1 MSELG
6 LDGGPEA
13 QRMSETEL
21 KFGVPERA
29 TADVERRLR
38 QLGGRAQAIESHYW
52 DSADRRLARQG
63 LSLRLRKAGGRWEQ
77 TLKASGPSPVER
89 FEETVSRPGRW
100 EAGGP
105 SPEPWMFAGS
115 PAGKRLDAALAG
127 GKQAPVLER
136 VHTSL
141 VTRLAVDVEIG
152 GAEIEIALDR
162 GAVATGARSLP
173 VRELEAELKHG
184 DVSGLIA
191 FARASVD
198 VHGMWLSTITKASRG
213 GRLATASAE
222 PRAVKATPPDLDQ
235 AESGEDL
242 FRAVLRS
249 CLDQVLANASVLAE
263 GDVEDD
269 VVHQLRVGIR
279 RLRTAW
285 RELGAWS
292 GSLGPG
298 WEAPAAE
305 VFRALG
311 DYRDRHTIAT
321 TMEERLRAAGSPA
334 PALGM
339 GTTPSSGD
347 PVLWVRSPSFQHALI
362 SLLAFLVGPATPP
375 SARLAADALRDAR
388 EHTLANHLHK
398 LHVRLSRDARRFDQL
413 AGTDRHRVRK
423 RLKRLRYLSELVAPL
438 YRGGRVRAFL
448 KRLEPA
454 QDELGHYMDLVVAID
469 LSKQSAEAG
478 EARAWF
484 NVGWLEAQMPGAVK
498 RCGSALGRVASAKP
512 FWKVK

>member
-1 MSELG
+1 MSE
-6 LDGGPEA
+6 P
-13 QRMSETEL
+13 EL
-21 KFGVPERA
+21 KVGVPERV
-29 TADVERRLR
+29 TADVDRRLR
-38 QLGGRAQAIESHYW
+38 QRGGRAQAIESHYW
-52 DSADRRLARQG
+52 DSADRRLARSG

-105 SPEPWMFAGS
+105 APEPWMFAGS

-127 GKQAPVLER
+127 GKHAAVLER

-141 VTRLAVDVEIG
+141 VTRLSVHVEIG
-152 GAEIEIALDR
+152 GAEIELALDR
-162 GAVATGARSLP
+162 GAIAAGARSLP
-173 VRELEAELKHG
+173 LRELEAELKHG

-213 GRLATASAE
+213 AQLAAAAAE
-222 PRAVKATPPDLDQ
+222 ARAVKATPPDLDQ
-235 AESGEDL
+235 AQSGEAI

-263 GDVEDD
+263 GDVDDD

-292 GSLGPG
+292 GSLGAG

-311 DYRDRHTIAT
+311 DYRDRHTVAT
-321 TMEERLRAAGSPA
+321 TMEERLRAAGSPEPALRA
-334 PALGM
+334 PAQS
-339 GTTPSSGD
+339 SSGD
-347 PVLWVRSPSFQHALI
+347 PILWVRSPSFQHALI
-362 SLLAFLVGPATPP
+362 SLLAFLIEPATAD
-375 SARLAADALRDAR
+375 SAAPAGDARDER
-388 EHTLANHLHK
+388 EHTLAAHLHK
-398 LHVRLSRDARRFDQL
+398 LHARLSRDARRFDQL
-413 AGTDRHRVRK
+413 AETDRHRVRK

-438 YRGGRVRAFL
+438 YRGGLVRAFL

-484 NVGWLEAQMPGAVK
+484 NVGWLEAQLPDAVK

-512 FWKVK
+512 FWKGK